1 MLGNLCAAGIPPVQA
16 YLMKDLGIT
25 LVQAGHVTTYTLLTL
40 GLAVCI
46 CPELLRQS
54 SNSRYA
60 RISMRF
66 LSHALLANDIPS
78 FCSW

>member
-46 CPELLRQS
+46 CSGVRQAEL
-54 SNSRYA
+54 
-60 RISMRF
+60 
-66 LSHALLANDIPS
+66 
-78 FCSW
+78 